1 MNLCKMDANK
11 QDEQAVDV
19 LLETNVEENTGNGEL
34 VVKMRLSR
42 RGKLSQLTRRTNII
56 K

>member
-1 MNLCKMDANK
+1 MDANK
-11 QDEQAVDV
+11 RNEQTVDV
-19 LLETNVEENTGNGEL
+19 LHETNVEGNTGNGEL